1 MRISDWSSYVCSSDL
16 KTWKSGEKCD
26 LARPLQHAL
35 CFSARPAR
43 PTWPGPRRQEEWT
56 DGIRK
61 ALRPARDGA
70 SAPQP
75 AHDDA
80 RLEHRQCRH
89 AALQGPRPR
98 LYRKSV
104 VYGKRVSGRVD
115 YGGSRIC

>member
-70 SAPQP
+70 S
-75 AHDDA
+75 
-80 RLEHRQCRH
+80 RSEEHTSE
-89 AALQGPRPR
+89 LQSLMRNSYAVFCLKKQKIT
-98 LYRKSV
+98 LY
-104 VYGKRVSGRVD
+104 
-115 YGGSRIC
+115 